1 MGRKRFLIW
10 LLLLLW
16 GGGGVAVA
24 GEKGILWVDRFAG
37 GSDANGVPA
46 GWNLE
51 KEPGSDSKIT
61 VEQEKEG
68 HFLRL
73 LSVGDAFGVKKE
85 MSFDIRQYPYLSWR
99 WRATKLPPKGDI
111 RKRETDDQAGQIYV
125 LFPKFPSMLNTRS
138 MGYIWDSLAPAGY
151 AGTSTAYSKMKYVV
165 LQSGPAK
172 LNRWITETR
181 NVYEDYKKL
190 FEEDPPT
197 VGAVLL
203 YINTQHTQSSASCD
217 YAEIFFSASPP
228 PKEDSSPK
236 N

>member
-1 MGRKRFLIW
+1 MDRRRITLF
-10 LLLLLW
+10 LLLFLW
-16 GGGGVAVA
+16 TSSGIAIG

-37 GSDANGVPA
+37 GADDQGVPV

-61 VEQEKEG
+61 LKKEKEG

-73 LSVGDAFGVKKE
+73 LSVGDTFGVKKE
-85 MSFDIRQYPYLSWR
+85 MSFDIRQYPFLSWR
-99 WRATKLPPKGDI
+99 WRATTLPPRGDI

-125 LFPKFPSMLNTRS
+125 IFPKFPSIINSRS
-138 MGYIWDSLAPAGY
+138 MGYIWDSQTPVGY

-165 LQSGPAK
+165 LQSGPAN
-172 LNRWITETR
+172 LNKWITETR

-190 FEEDPPT
+190 FEEDPPS

-203 YINTQHTQSSASCD
+203 YINTQHTNSSASCD
-217 YAEIFFSASPP
+217 YADIFFSAGPP
-228 PKEDSSPK
+228 PKEGTSRK
-236 N
+236 E